1 MKAHVT
7 TMLTFLCFFAVVLTT
22 IMTAG
27 LSVGFVLNWLVPSI
41 DLGIATLCGLVSVAM
56 FAVFL
61 KEFITF
67 FHAEQIQESQSDDS
81 DDDDEVLLSKDD
93 FESLADQLSEVVM
106 LRMIAREQWIT
117 PGESKSRENKSRAR
131 SRR

>member
-1 MKAHVT
+1 MKAHVA

-56 FAVFL
+56 FAAFL

-67 FHAEQIQESQSDDS
+67 FHAEQIQKSQSDDS
-81 DDDDEVLLSKDD
+81 DEDEIQLSKED

-106 LRMIAREQWIT
+106 LRMVAREQWIQPREST
-117 PGESKSRENKSRAR
+117 SRESKNRAR

>member
-1 MKAHVT
+1 MKAHIATV
-7 TMLTFLCFFAVVLTT
+7 LTFLCFFAAVLTT
-22 IMTAG
+22 IITAG
-27 LSVGFVLNWLVPSI
+27 LSIGFVLNWLVPSI

-56 FAVFL
+56 FAAFL

-67 FHAEQIQESQSDDS
+67 FHAEQIQKSQSDDS
-81 DDDDEVLLSKDD
+81 DDDEALLSKDD

-117 PGESKSRENKSRAR
+117 PGESKSRENKSRSR